1 MPHGSAPA
9 PTPST
14 QEQPVFPLHTVRKGL
29 LSAVLS
35 VGLLLPAAQAAH
47 GAAPGRP
54 AAVAP
59 VAGPTGSTTDRRHD
73 TDRADRLADAPR
85 PTARDLP
92 PGNGRVPRGRIPGDL
107 SASTHGGR
115 PADTAP
121 ACTLDALTRLAPEAL
136 ADFLTDPAVTAEG
149 CLRGLIWTWDA
160 RLAPV
165 MSRPHVQAV
174 ARRISALA
182 PNHDGTDA
190 THLYELFTYLHAV
203 VYHDFSHDEID
214 VTDAPTVEA
223 MRAAVAAYGNAP
235 RTFEPT
241 RHNAETLREAL
252 TTASAPGLRQ
262 HQLPLV
268 RRVLATMGPGKPTA
282 TDSMWGGSALAALT
296 VNYLGVYPGNNDTAF
311 RAAVTADA
319 AYRAD
324 FRAFSGHTHLKGTA
338 NAWAV
343 RDALGEFGRFG
354 QIDALKPAVVSD
366 LGSLLT
372 VAESNFGRRSAPWA
386 SVAGWL
392 NFFGDCERHGV
403 CRAQLEREIFPYTY
417 PYDRGALEVR
427 TALDRAT
434 VDQLYYA
441 SKQVKAQFFRVLGT
455 DTPLAGD
462 TNATLHVH
470 LYASRAEYE
479 IMHPLLTGMGTNN
492 GGVYI
497 ENGATFYTY
506 QRRVPQDSTL
516 TLEELF
522 RHEYTHYLNGRW
534 AVPGSFGEGPW
545 YTGDLTTA
553 MDEGTAE
560 FFAGGTRDDGV
571 KVRKSL
577 VKGVIADTANG
588 GPRMS
593 VDRLLHSTYAGDGFR
608 FYNYAGTFF
617 EFLWQQRPSLL
628 REMYGYQ
635 RADDPK
641 GFDAWR
647 TRLGADAGL
656 QRAYD
661 AFLDAQIPQADN
673 LYVPN
678 TTFTPNGS
686 LRFAEASEVQAAFA
700 KATYSTP
707 VCTGTGEPAGRSR
720 FTCTGRITANLSD
733 ARDPDRVFADM
744 SETVDYFLLD
754 RAGAAANNL
763 ADMNCSFG
771 AVDIWSDG
779 RAGSA
784 SYTCEGP
791 LRS

>member
-1 MPHGSAPA
+1 M
-9 PTPST
+9 
-14 QEQPVFPLHTVRKGL
+14 FPLRTVRKGL

-35 VGLLLPAAQAAH
+35 LGLALPAAQAAH

-54 AAVAP
+54 S
-59 VAGPTGSTTDRRHD
+59 AGPPAAARAHQADD
-73 TDRADRLADAPR
+73 TDRAARFADAPE
-85 PTARDLP
+85 PAARDLP
-92 PGNGRVPRGRIPGDL
+92 PGNGLVPRGRTPGDL
-107 SASTHGGR
+107 VRGATAHR
-115 PADTAP
+115 PGTAAP
-121 ACTLDALTRLAPEAL
+121 CTLDALTRLGPEAL

-165 MSRPHVQAV
+165 MSRAHVQAV
-174 ARRISALA
+174 ARRAGALA
-182 PNHDGTDA
+182 PGHDGTDA

-203 VYHDFSHDEID
+203 VYHDFSRDEID

-223 MRAAVAAYGNAP
+223 MRAAVAAYGTAA

-252 TTASAPGLRQ
+252 TAASAPGLRQ

-268 RRVLATMGPGKPTA
+268 RRVLGTMGPGTPTA
-282 TDSMWGGSALAALT
+282 TDPMWGGAALAALT

-319 AYRAD
+319 PYRAA

-343 RDALGEFGRFG
+343 RDALGEYGRFG

-366 LGSLLT
+366 LGSLLS
-372 VAESNFGRRSAPWA
+372 VAETNFGRRSAPWA
-386 SVAGWL
+386 KVAGWL
-392 NFFGDCERHGV
+392 NYFGACARYGV
-403 CRAQLEREIFPYTY
+403 CLQQIENEIFPNTY
-417 PYDRGALEVR
+417 RYDRGGLEVR
-427 TALDRAT
+427 TALDRTT

-441 SKQVKAQFFRVLGT
+441 SKKVKAQFFRVLGT
-455 DTPLAGD
+455 DRPLAGD

-479 IMHPLLTGMGTNN
+479 IMHPLLTGMGTDN

-506 QRRVPQDSTL
+506 QRRVPQDSSL

-534 AVPGSFGEGPW
+534 AVPGSFGEAPW

-560 FFAGGTRDDGV
+560 FFAGATRDDGV
-571 KVRKSL
+571 RVRKSL
-577 VKGVIADTANG
+577 VKGVIADTAGG

-593 VDRLLHSTYAGDGFR
+593 VDRLLHATYAGDGFR

-617 EFLWQQRPSLL
+617 AFLWQQRPSLL
-628 REMYGYQ
+628 REMYGYA

-647 TRLGADAGL
+647 SRLGADSAL

-661 AFLDAQIPQADN
+661 AFLDARIAEVDD
-673 LYVPN
+673 LYVPS
-678 TTFTPNGS
+678 TTFHPVAS
-686 LRFAEASEVQAAFA
+686 LRFAEPAEVRAAIA
-700 KATYSTP
+700 AATYLTP
-707 VCTGTGEPAGRSR
+707 ACTGSGETAGRAR

-733 ARDPDRVFADM
+733 ARDADRIFADM

-754 RAGAAANNL
+754 RAGPAADNL
-763 ADMNCSFG
+763 ADMDCFFG
-771 AVDIWSDG
+771 PVDLWSDG

>member
-1 MPHGSAPA
+1 M
-9 PTPST
+9 
-14 QEQPVFPLHTVRKGL
+14 FPLRTVRKGL

-35 VGLLLPAAQAAH
+35 VGLLLPVAQAAQ
-47 GAAPGRP
+47 GAAPARP
-54 AAVAP
+54 TAVAP
-59 VAGPTGSTTDRRHD
+59 AAPLADGTADGRLD
-73 TDRADRLADAPR
+73 TDRADRFADAPR
-85 PTARDLP
+85 PAARDLP
-92 PGNGRVPRGRIPGDL
+92 PGNGRVPRGRTPGDL
-107 SASTHGGR
+107 SRSGTGTGTGTDGHR
-115 PADTAP
+115 PGTAAP
-121 ACTLDALTRLAPEAL
+121 CTLDALTRLGPEAL
-136 ADFLTDPAVTAEG
+136 ADFLTDPAVTVEG
-149 CLRGLIWTWDA
+149 CLRGLIWAWDA

-165 MSRPHVQAV
+165 MSRAHVQAV
-174 ARRISALA
+174 ARRAGSLA
-182 PNHDGTDA
+182 PGHDGTDA

-203 VYHDFSHDEID
+203 VYHDFSRDEID

-223 MRAAVAAYGNAP
+223 VRAAVAAYGNAA

-268 RRVLATMGPGKPTA
+268 KRVLATMGPGRPTA
-282 TDSMWGGSALAALT
+282 ADATWGGAALAALT

-319 AYRAD
+319 AYRAG
-324 FRAFSGHTHLKGTA
+324 FRAFSGHTHLKGTV

-343 RDALGEFGRFG
+343 RDALGEYGRFG
-354 QIDALKPAVVSD
+354 QIDALQAAVVTD
-366 LGSLLT
+366 LGTLLT
-372 VAESNFGRRSAPWA
+372 TSEANFGRRSAPWA

-392 NFFGDCERHGV
+392 NYYGVCERHGV
-403 CRAQLEREIFPYTY
+403 CRSQIEREIFPQTY
-417 PYDRGALEVR
+417 AYDRGAMEVR

-441 SKQVKAQFFRVLGT
+441 SKRVRAQFFRVLGA

-462 TNATLHVH
+462 TNSTLHVH

-479 IMHPLLTGMGTNN
+479 IMHPLLTGMGTDN

-506 QRRVPQDSTL
+506 QRRVPQDSSL

-534 AVPGSFGEGPW
+534 AVPGSFGDAPW

-571 KVRKSL
+571 RVRRAL
-577 VKGVIADTANG
+577 VKGIIADTASG

-593 VDRLLHSTYAGDGFR
+593 VDRLLHATYSGDGFR
-608 FYNYAGTFF
+608 FYDYAGTFF
-617 EFLWQQRPSLL
+617 AFLWQQRPSLI
-628 REMYGYQ
+628 REMYGHQ

-647 TRLGADAGL
+647 SRLGADAAL

-661 AFLDAQIPQADN
+661 AFLDAQIAKADD
-673 LYVPN
+673 LYVPH

-686 LRFAEASEVQAAFA
+686 LRFAEASQVRAAFA
-700 KATYSTP
+700 EATYTAP
-707 VCTGTGEPAGRSR
+707 ACTGTGEPGGRSR
-720 FTCTGRITANLSD
+720 FTCTGRITAGLAD

-744 SETVDYFLLD
+744 SETVDYYLLD

-763 ADMNCSFG
+763 ADMDCFFG

-784 SYTCEGP
+784 SFTCEGP

>member
-1 MPHGSAPA
+1 M
-9 PTPST
+9 
-14 QEQPVFPLHTVRKGL
+14 FPLRTVRKGL
-29 LSAVLS
+29 LSAALS
-35 VGLLLPAAQAAH
+35 VGLVLPAAQTAH

-54 AAVAP
+54 PAAPSAAARTP
-59 VAGPTGSTTDRRHD
+59 EAGG
-73 TDRADRLADAPR
+73 TDRAERFADAPE
-85 PTARDLP
+85 PAARDLP
-92 PGNGRVPRGRIPGDL
+92 PGNGLVPRGRIPGDL
-107 SASTHGGR
+107 VRNTSDTPRSPST
-115 PADTAP
+115 TAP
-121 ACTLDALTRLAPEAL
+121 CTLDALTRLAPEAL

-149 CLRGLIWTWDA
+149 CLRGLLWTWDA

-165 MSRPHVQAV
+165 MSRAHVQALS
-174 ARRISALA
+174 RRISALA
-182 PNHDGTDA
+182 PGHDGTDA

-203 VYHDFSHDEID
+203 VYHDFSRAEID

-223 MRAAVAAYGNAP
+223 MRTAVAAYGTAA

-252 TTASAPGLRQ
+252 TTASAPGLRR
-262 HQLPLV
+262 HQLPLI
-268 RRVLATMGPGKPTA
+268 RRVLGTMGPGAPTA
-282 TDSMWGGSALAALT
+282 TDPTWGGAALAALT

-319 AYRAD
+319 PYRAA
-324 FRAFSGHTHLKGTA
+324 FRAFSGHTHLKGTV

-343 RDALGEFGRFG
+343 RDALGEYGRFG

-366 LGSLLT
+366 LGTLLA
-372 VAESNFGRRSAPWA
+372 VAETNFGRRGAPWA
-386 SVAGWL
+386 AVAGWL
-392 NFFGDCERHGV
+392 NHYGVCARHGV
-403 CRAQLEREIFPYTY
+403 CRPQIEKEIFPHTYT
-417 PYDRGALEVR
+417 YDRGALEVR
-427 TALDRAT
+427 TALDRTT

-441 SKQVKAQFFRVLGT
+441 SKKVRAQFFRVLGT

-479 IMHPLLTGMGTNN
+479 IMHPLLTGMGTDN

-534 AVPGSFGEGPW
+534 AVPGSFGEAPW

-577 VKGVIADTANG
+577 VKGIIADTAGG

-593 VDRLLHSTYAGDGFR
+593 VDRLLHATYAGDGFR
-608 FYNYAGTFF
+608 FYDYAGTFF
-617 EFLWQQRPSLL
+617 AFLWQRHPSLI

-647 TRLGADAGL
+647 SRLGADAAL

-661 AFLDAQIPQADN
+661 AFLDAQLAQADD
-673 LYVPN
+673 LYVPR
-678 TTFTPNGS
+678 TTFTPVVA
-686 LRFAEASEVQAAFA
+686 LRFAEASEVRAALA
-700 KATYSTP
+700 TATYLTP
-707 VCTGTGEPAGRSR
+707 ACTGSGETGGRAR

-733 ARDPDRVFADM
+733 ARDADRVFADM
-744 SETVDYFLLD
+744 AETVDHFLLD
-754 RAGAAANNL
+754 RAGAAADNL
-763 ADMNCSFG
+763 ADMDCFFG
-771 AVDIWSDG
+771 AVDVWSDG